1 MEISIHKTHTLL
13 KAIESM
19 PKVNTFLR
27 DTFFPA
33 TETFPTEEVLVDIR
47 KGKRKMAPFV
57 APRVSGVTVTREGF
71 KTMKYTAPRMAPQR
85 PITVDDISKR
95 ILGEDVFSTKTPA
108 QRQNELLAKDSAEL
122 AETIDRREE
131 WMAAKTLL
139 DGKVVLKGYADRTD
153 KNYIEQELDYNFENT
168 ITLSGTD
175 LWDDADTDILQTLRD
190 ARKLCIQ
197 KSGTAPDTVILG
209 SNAYKAFISNQK
221 IKEIMDLSNMRVGVI
236 EPSLVNDAITY
247 VGKIPEI
254 GEFYTYDDWYI
265 DDDGEEQPYM
275 DPDKVLYAKRS
286 FGGFAYGAIT
296 QLEDKSFKTYE
307 GSKVPRMWADQVEE
321 QIMYRLSSRPIPKPG
336 DINSWAV
343 LEVL

>member
-13 KAIESM
+13 KAIEAM
-19 PKVNTFLR
+19 PKINTFLR
-27 DTFFPA
+27 DTFFPG

-57 APRVSGVTVTREGF
+57 APRVSGVTITREGF

-95 ILGEDVFSTKTPA
+95 SLGEDVFSTKTPA
-108 QRQNELLAKDSAEL
+108 QRQNELLAKDSMEL
-122 AETIDRREE
+122 SETIDRREE

-139 DGKVVLKGYADRTD
+139 DGKVILKGYADRTD
-153 KNYIEQELDYNFENT
+153 KNYIEQELDYDFENLV
-168 ITLSGTD
+168 TLSGTD
-175 LWDDADTDILQTLRD
+175 LWTDTNADIVQTLRD
-190 ARKLCIQ
+190 ARKLCIK
-197 KSGTAPDTVILG
+197 KSGTAPDTMILG
-209 SNAYKAFISNQK
+209 ANAYKAFINSPGIQK
-221 IKEIMDLSNMRVGVI
+221 AMDLANMRTGII

-247 VGKIPEI
+247 VGKLPEI
-254 GEFYTYDDWYI
+254 GEIYTYDDWYI
-265 DDDGEEQPYM
+265 DDEGVEQPYIE
-275 DPDKVLYAKRS
+275 PDKVLYAKKS

-336 DINSWAV
+336 DINSWVV
-343 LEVL
+343 LEVI